1 MLAQVV
7 QTMHS
12 AGIDVAL
19 ADVRQPV
26 SRMARRAGLARR
38 LGEDRIFHTIDEAVR
53 ALGRGDAAL
62 VKSRDG
68 ERVCLF
74 TVGLVEARRRG
85 EHLAR
90 VHLRSLVEQGLSAQ
104 AIVERTESDS
114 DLCNDGLAV
123 VVLGRAT
130 VVAPRSV
137 RARRRRRP
145 SNGPPQ
151 AAIEVGI
158 ASNATVRFRPARLAV

>member
-53 ALGRGDAAL
+53 ALGRGGAAL
-62 VKSRDG
+62 V
-68 ERVCLF
+68 
-74 TVGLVEARRRG
+74 
-85 EHLAR
+85 
-90 VHLRSLVEQGLSAQ
+90 
-104 AIVERTESDS
+104 
-114 DLCNDGLAV
+114 
-123 VVLGRAT
+123 
-130 VVAPRSV
+130 
-137 RARRRRRP
+137 
-145 SNGPPQ
+145 
-151 AAIEVGI
+151 
-158 ASNATVRFRPARLAV
+158 